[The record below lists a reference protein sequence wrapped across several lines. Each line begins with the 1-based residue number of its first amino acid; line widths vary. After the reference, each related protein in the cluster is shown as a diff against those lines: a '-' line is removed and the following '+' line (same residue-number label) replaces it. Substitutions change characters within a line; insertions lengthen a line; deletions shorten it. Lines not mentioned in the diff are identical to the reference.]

1 MFLNPDH
8 LIRAYYE
15 SLGKLAS
22 PAALTITGMPQT
34 ESSAD
39 YLHTR
44 HGDLVWA
51 MRGLTEQHML
61 VLGMRFAA
69 ASGVRDFLRP
79 REVPRLEFTA
89 TMHMDP
95 EAWQELQQAM
105 EPHFVAHQLDAARL
119 YAFECVEEAQRMCG
133 FVVVQRDPMAL
144 IRALFALG
152 LATIEPIPQ
161 ANASSPLAAEP
172 AHQFP
177 LAPETDLE

>member
-1 MFLNPDH
+1 MFPTPDH

-69 ASGVRDFLRP
+69 ASGVREYRRYVRNLNEAHSDESATGRKHPDDDGLH
-79 REVPRLEFTA
+79 EVLGTYSIGA
-89 TMHMDP
+89 TIA
-95 EAWQELQQAM
+95 ET
-105 EPHFVAHQLDAARL
+105 
-119 YAFECVEEAQRMCG
+119 AQRMG
-133 FVVVQRDPMAL
+133 ISERTVKFLLAGARGIIQR
-144 IRALFALG
+144 
-152 LATIEPIPQ
+152 Q
-161 ANASSPLAAEP
+161 AKQMGMMEA
-172 AHQFP
+172 
-177 LAPETDLE
+177 

>member
-1 MFLNPDH
+1 MFPTPDH

-69 ASGVRDFLRP
+69 ASTR
-79 REVPRLEFTA
+79 
-89 TMHMDP
+89 
-95 EAWQELQQAM
+95 
-105 EPHFVAHQLDAARL
+105 
-119 YAFECVEEAQRMCG
+119 
-133 FVVVQRDPMAL
+133 
-144 IRALFALG
+144 
-152 LATIEPIPQ
+152 
-161 ANASSPLAAEP
+161 SPCRVCR
-172 AHQFP
+172 
-177 LAPETDLE
+177 